1 VITNEYVPPGVV
13 LDVFTVS
20 VEDPEPVIVLRL
32 KPDVAPDGS
41 PLTLRA
47 TVPLNPPSDP
57 TVTVYVVL
65 TPGATLCVEG
75 VAETLKSEGI
85 DPNGMISMPLDFG

>member
-20 VEDPEPVIVLRL
+20 IEDPDPFTELGFHPA
-32 KPDVAPDGS
+32 VAPVGK
-41 PLTLRA
+41 PLTPSP